1 MKGTSRPK
9 ILLASAVLAGTALGA
24 APLALAQEYPE
35 KPVEFIVPWS
45 PGGGSDTLMRI
56 VSNNVE
62 PYLGAPMP
70 IINMPGVGGTV
81 GLKEASER
89 AADGYTVSQVH
100 EGLLTAGATGVTDLQ
115 WDDFDQVALMTAS
128 PQFVVVNAERPYETF
143 EELIAYAQENPGGVR
158 FGVTLGGVPHLH
170 AAMIED
176 AYDVEFAY
184 VGYEGTGERIR
195 ALVGGNLDAAI
206 GDVSSAGQFVESGDL
221 RFLAVGSSERL
232 EETPDVPTLA
242 ELGSELELL
251 VTRGLV
257 VPKGTPGE
265 VTAVLEDALA
275 ELAEDEDFT
284 SQVNNAGA
292 MVSFRGQEEYSAYLD
307 ELAVTIERLADRMA
321 P

>member
-1 MKGTSRPK
+1 MKGTSRLK